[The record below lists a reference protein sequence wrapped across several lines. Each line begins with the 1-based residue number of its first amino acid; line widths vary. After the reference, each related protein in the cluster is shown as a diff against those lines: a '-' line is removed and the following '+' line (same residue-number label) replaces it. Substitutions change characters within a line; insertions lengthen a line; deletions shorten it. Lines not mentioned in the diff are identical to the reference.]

1 MCLVTQSCP
10 TGFSVHG
17 DSLGKNIVVGFHTL
31 IQGKWL
37 CFYQTEQKCY
47 LIQLSNLSHNLMIFH
62 KHYFLSGY
70 CY

>member
-1 MCLVTQSCP
+1 MFITQSYP
-10 TGFSVHG
+10 PGFSVHG
-17 DSLGKNIVVGFHTL
+17 DSPGKNIVEGFHAL